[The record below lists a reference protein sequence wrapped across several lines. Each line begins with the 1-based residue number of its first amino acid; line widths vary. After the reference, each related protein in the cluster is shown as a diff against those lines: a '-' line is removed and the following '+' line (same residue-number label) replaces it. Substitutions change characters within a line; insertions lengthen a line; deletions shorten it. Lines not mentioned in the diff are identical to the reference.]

1 MRKYKVNRVWHF
13 VYEDI
18 DEVPGDIRQNLLED
32 WRDSEIGDWVK
43 ADDGCIVQILRKG
56 KMLTRNKVRHYVGTC
71 TGSFPVKTSV
81 MMDTSRRENIYTFSG
96 RDPEKIVLDR
106 TTNSKHEV
114 LFVQYLV
121 SGMSLEEAYLKAFP
135 TNNIGYAKEK
145 AARLMKLE
153 RIHTQVK
160 EELKPVLKKLGIDNE
175 EILKDIRDVSQ
186 TAEKEDVRLR
196 ALFKLS
202 DILDLEDKNQTKI
215 TQVSGALFQG
225 FKPEQLEEAQRP
237 ELPEGDK

>member
-1 MRKYKVNRVWHF
+1 
-13 VYEDI
+13 
-18 DEVPGDIRQNLLED
+18 
-32 WRDSEIGDWVK
+32 
-43 ADDGCIVQILRKG
+43 
-56 KMLTRNKVRHYVGTC
+56 
-71 TGSFPVKTSV
+71 
-81 MMDTSRRENIYTFSG
+81 
-96 RDPEKIVLDR
+96 
-106 TTNSKHEV
+106 
-114 LFVQYLV
+114 
-121 SGMSLEEAYLKAFP
+121 
-135 TNNIGYAKEK
+135 
-145 AARLMKLE
+145 MKLE